1 MTPKDIAA
9 VLPLTAEHKAW
20 LEQIRLELVKRML
33 ITTRGNQSE
42 AARQLGIHRRTIQT
56 MLEHPIRRKP
66 GV

>member
-9 VLPLTAEHKAW
+9 VLPLTAEHKEW

-56 MLEHPIRRKP
+56 MLEQPVRRKP
-66 GV
+66 RM